1 MPEPSSPIKTEK
13 PAAQHYKQKQFTPE
27 ELLAFIRTS
36 LEDAKAIEPCEIDLK
51 GKSSIADYLV
61 IASGS
66 SQRHVASMADTL
78 VKRIKENGF
87 GLARAEGMAQADWV
101 LIDAGDI
108 IVHLFRPEVRDF
120 YALEKMWSANL
131 ENNTDEG

>member
-1 MPEPSSPIKTEK
+1 LPEQSSTTNTEK
-13 PAAQHYKQKQFTPE
+13 PTETQYEQKQFTSE

-36 LEDAKAIEPCEIDLK
+36 LEDAKAIDPAEIELK

-66 SQRHVASMADTL
+66 SQRHVAGMAHGL
-78 VKRIKENGF
+78 VKKIKEHGF
-87 GLARAEGMAQADWV
+87 GFARAEGMAQADWV

-120 YALEKMWSANL
+120 YGLEKMWSANL
-131 ENNTDEG
+131 ENDAD